1 MIGELPTSLEIG
13 GKQYKIRS
21 DYRVIL
27 NICQAFNDPDLTKKE
42 KCYVCIKCLYEDYAR
57 IPRAYIQEAVEKAYW
72 FVGGGDIPQGDVQ
85 QAKTLDWEQDE
96 SIIFPAVS
104 KVAGYEVRSV
114 PYLHWWVF
122 IGLFNEIGE
131 GLFSEVISIR
141 TKLRKGKPLEKYERE
156 FYKNHRKMIDLQKRL
171 TADEKQA
178 EDEDYEFLKELTG
191 GDI

>member
-1 MIGELPTSLEIG
+1 MIGELPTALVVG
-13 GKQYKIRS
+13 GKPYKIRS

-27 NICQAFNDPDLTKKE
+27 NIYQAFEDPDLTE
-42 KCYVCIKCLYEDYAR
+42 QQKCYVCVKCLYVDFESISADYM
-57 IPRAYIQEAVEKAYW
+57 QEAVDKAYW
-72 FVGGGDIPQGDVQ
+72 FVGGGDMPQDNVQ

-122 IGLFNEIGE
+122 LGLFNEIGE

-141 TKLRKGKPLEKYERE
+141 SKINKGKKLEKHERE
-156 FYKNHRKMIDLQKRL
+156 FYRTHKNLIKLKDKKS
-171 TADEKQA
+171 AKQIA
-178 EDEDYEFLKELTG
+178 EEQEDQEFLNQLLG
-191 GDI
+191 GG

>member
-13 GKQYKIRS
+13 GQAYAIRT

-27 NICQAFNDPDLTKKE
+27 NICQAFNDPDLNEKE
-42 KCYVCIKCLYEDYAR
+42 KCYVCIRCLYEDYDR
-57 IPRAYIQEAVEKAYW
+57 IPREHIQEAVEKAYW
-72 FVGGGDIPQGDVQ
+72 FVGGGDVPQENVQ
-85 QAKTLDWEQDE
+85 PIKVMDWKQDE

-104 KVAGYEVRSV
+104 KVAGYSVRTAEYV
-114 PYLHWWVF
+114 HWWEF
-122 IGLFNEIGE
+122 IGLFNEIGD

-141 TKLRKGKPLEKYERE
+141 SKLGKGKKLEKYERE

-178 EDEDYEFLKELTG
+178 ENEDYEFLKELTG
-191 GDI
+191 GDL

>member
-13 GKQYKIRS
+13 GKPYKIRS

-27 NICQAFNDPDLTKKE
+27 NIYQAFNDPELKEQE
-42 KCYVCIKCLYEDYAR
+42 KCYVCIKCLYEDYAH
-57 IPRAYIQEAVEKAYW
+57 IPREHMQEAVEKAYW
-72 FVGGGDIPQGDVQ
+72 FVGGGDIPQENVQ

-141 TKLRKGKPLEKYERE
+141 TKLNKGKKLEKYERD
-156 FYKNHRKMIDLQKRL
+156 FYKSHKNLINLK
-171 TADEKQA
+171 EKKSEKELA
-178 EDEDYEFLKELTG
+178 EEREDQEFLNRLLG
-191 GDI
+191 R

>member
-1 MIGELPTSLEIG
+1 MIGELPTAFEIG
-13 GKQYKIRS
+13 GKLYKIRS

-27 NICQAFNDPDLTKKE
+27 NICQAFGDPELNERE
-42 KCYVCIKCLYEDYAR
+42 KCYVCIKCLYEDYFH
-57 IPRAYIQEAVEKAYW
+57 IPKEHIQQAIEKAYW
-72 FVGGGDIPQGDVQ
+72 FVGGGDIPQENVQ

-131 GLFSEVISIR
+131 GLFSEVVSIR
-141 TKLRKGKPLEKYERE
+141 AKLNKGKKLEKYERE
-156 FYKNHRKMIDLQKRL
+156 FYKSHKNLISLK
-171 TADEKQA
+171 EKKSEKELA
-178 EDEDYEFLKELTG
+178 EEREDQEFLNQLLGK
-191 GDI
+191 